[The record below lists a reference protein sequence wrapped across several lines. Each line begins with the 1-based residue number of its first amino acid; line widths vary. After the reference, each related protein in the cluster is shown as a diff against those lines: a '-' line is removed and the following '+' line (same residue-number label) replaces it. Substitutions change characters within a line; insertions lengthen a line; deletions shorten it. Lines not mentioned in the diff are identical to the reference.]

1 MASNNDQVFQ
11 LSLTE
16 IALTLIFMLMLLLG
30 FMVFQK
36 TQENQKL
43 QEQLQSLDGIDTK
56 MAQLDE
62 AKTQLIDEIKAH
74 SSRNP
79 DEVISQLLEAGQAK
93 RDVVRLKQLLDEQEQ
108 QITALSEL
116 QKMVEAAAGGDG
128 GQLLKKRVEDALALA
143 TSLKEAVQKSL
154 KDPQDVAKANDVKF
168 LKEQVEASLGKLD
181 ALEQVL
187 SKLPA
192 LASLEGKSSLEK
204 VQKLAEEYQ
213 RFTAMQA
220 DPGNPIAVKKENADL
235 KGQLLYLKHRLEANG
250 GMDFP
255 PCWAD
260 EKTGKV
266 QMLFTLELREGD
278 LSLEPAWPDSRQAD
292 AKALPNIDRVMSR
305 PVSSY
310 DEFLR
315 AVKPISDLSRA
326 QNCRHYV
333 RLKNAISDAIIS
345 DRRRLSIEDYFY
357 KIEVRR

>member
-43 QEQLQSLDGIDTK
+43 QEQLKAIGGIDVK
-56 MAQLDE
+56 LAQLDA
-62 AKTQLIDEIKAH
+62 AKTQLISEIGAH
-74 SSRNP
+74 SSRDP
-79 DEVISQLLEAGQAK
+79 EAVISQLVDASQAK
-93 RDVVRLKQLLDEQEQ
+93 QDVARLKQLLEDQEQ

-116 QKMVEAAAGGDG
+116 QKMVEAASGEGGE
-128 GQLLKKRVEDALALA
+128 LVKKQVEDALALA
-143 TSLKEAVQKSL
+143 MSLKEAVQKSL
-154 KDPQDVAKANDVKF
+154 KAPQDVASSNDVKS
-168 LKEQVEASLGKLD
+168 LKEQVVASLEKLN

-187 SKLPA
+187 SETPA
-192 LASLEGKSSLEK
+192 VANLEGKSSLEK
-204 VQKLAEEYQ
+204 LQKLAQEYQ
-213 RFTAMQA
+213 YFTAMQA
-220 DPGNPIAVKKENADL
+220 DTSNPIAVKKENADL

-266 QMLFTLELREGD
+266 QMLFTLELREND
-278 LSLEPAWPDSRQAD
+278 LSLEPAWPESRQAD
-292 AKALPNIDRVMSR
+292 AKVLPNIDRVMSR

-310 DEFLR
+310 EEFLR
-315 AVKPISDLSRA
+315 AVKPIADLSRA

-333 RLKNAISDAIIS
+333 RLKNSISDAIIS

>member
-1 MASNNDQVFQ
+1 MASNNDQIFQ

-43 QEQLQSLDGIDTK
+43 QEQLHAIDGIDTK
-56 MAQLDE
+56 MAQLDK

-93 RDVVRLKQLLDEQEQ
+93 QDVVRLKQLLDEQEQ

-116 QKMVEAAAGGDG
+116 QKMVEAAGGDG
-128 GQLLKKRVEDALALA
+128 GQLVKKRVEDALALA

-154 KDPQDVAKANDVKF
+154 KDPQDVDKANDVKF

-181 ALEQVL
+181 ALEQL
-187 SKLPA
+187 LDKSPA
-192 LASLEGKSSLEK
+192 LVSLEGKSSLEK
-204 VQKLAEEYQ
+204 MQKLAEEYQ
-213 RFTAMQA
+213 HFTAMQA

-266 QMLFTLELREGD
+266 QMLFTLELRESD
-278 LSLEPAWPDSRQAD
+278 LSLESAWPESRQAD
-292 AKALPNIDRVMSR
+292 AKALPNIDQVMSR

-310 DEFLR
+310 NEFLR
-315 AVKPISDLSRA
+315 AVKPIADLSRA

-333 RLKNAISDAIIS
+333 RLKNAINDAITS

>member
-43 QEQLQSLDGIDTK
+43 QEQLKAIDGIDAK
-56 MAQLDE
+56 LAQLDG
-62 AKTQLIDEIKAH
+62 ARTQLIDEIKAH

-79 DEVISQLLEAGQAK
+79 DEVISQLIEAGQAK
-93 RDVVRLKQLLDEQEQ
+93 QDVVRLKQLLEDQEQ

-116 QKMVEAAAGGDG
+116 QKMVAAAGGDG
-128 GQLLKKRVEDALALA
+128 GQLVKKRVEDALALA

-187 SKLPA
+187 NKSPA
-192 LASLEGKSSLEK
+192 LDSLEGKSSLEK
-204 VQKLAEEYQ
+204 LQKLAEEYQ
-213 RFTAMQA
+213 HFTAMQA